1 MKQGVPDGPGGAVPV
16 HALVLPE
23 AVVLNGHQGLDEV
36 VGQIGVLDELPVAAA
51 GVRVVVKEGLED
63 HLIAVFVRGVDGGGQ
78 GHGHL
83 LVGDLPQGG
92 DQGGVD
98 VGHED
103 LEEDGHSQ
111 HADDAQG
118 EQDQNDPA
126 DEAADGEGLLF
137 LLAGAPAVSAAVGGV
152 GAICTIHRWTYLLF
166 REYPPQGG
174 DGQSRPAE
182 AAGQMEGELMS
193 SISMMP
199 IYSISWLVNLEKM
212 EKTAKSFKVLN
223 RTTKLFIE
231 YKKEVQKSSNCH
243 MERLLQFPRKTVTL
257 YLMKRER
264 PLGTPVRRD
273 WL

>member
-1 MKQGVPDGPGGAVPV
+1 
-16 HALVLPE
+16 
-23 AVVLNGHQGLDEV
+23 
-36 VGQIGVLDELPVAAA
+36 
-51 GVRVVVKEGLED
+51 
-63 HLIAVFVRGVDGGGQ
+63 
-78 GHGHL
+78 
-83 LVGDLPQGG
+83 
-92 DQGGVD
+92 
-98 VGHED
+98 
-103 LEEDGHSQ
+103 
-111 HADDAQG
+111 
-118 EQDQNDPA
+118 
-126 DEAADGEGLLF
+126 
-137 LLAGAPAVSAAVGGV
+137 
-152 GAICTIHRWTYLLF
+152 
-166 REYPPQGG
+166 
-174 DGQSRPAE
+174 
-182 AAGQMEGELMS
+182 MS